1 MTDAPPFL
9 VDVDQSDG
17 RVAVEVRAEG
27 RRHSAV
33 VERVHDLRLR
43 PHIPIGTR
51 ERQHLRMMVDDLPV
65 DLRPGPG
72 RWSRHSYRVVAEH
85 EGHQYV
91 YRPRTSES
99 SRLLRDGFRV
109 GDFTV
114 LHGGGVLAEWIG
126 DPEPV
131 DVAIGYALAAAFGA
145 GAEFF
150 LVAFL
155 EHPAL

>member
-9 VDVDQSDG
+9 VDVERSDG

-33 VERVHDLRLR
+33 VERVHDPRLH

-51 ERQHLRMMVDDLPV
+51 ERQHLRMTVDDLPV
-65 DLRPGPG
+65 GLRPGPG

-85 EGHQYV
+85 DGRQYV
-91 YRPRTSES
+91 YRPLTAER
-99 SRLLRDGFRV
+99 SRLLRDGFPV

-114 LHGGGVLAEWIG
+114 PDLGVLADWAG
-126 DPEPV
+126 TPEPV
-131 DVAIGYALAAAFGA
+131 DAAIGYALAAAFGA